1 MLVLQNKCTVTSS
14 PLEHFSRRKQ
24 PLAES
29 VTSHHPACKEGI
41 THCSQPNLPQLCSCF
56 RQQAGCCRAA
66 GGTPSPPLL
75 LGTLG
80 IWFQLHWR
88 GAQVQ
93 SSLFVAVSQLLSHGL
108 LQQLRMDT
116 GQAWDPLTPH
126 ELLTVFISY
135 RTERSNEQARH
146 LRHHWK
152 YLQLLP
158 ESSQVLTKWK
168 WQCYQKQA
176 GSDPRFTGSR
186 SNIPEHIS
194 VKTEFSRRERGEKK
208 RIEKKATSKARSLFL
223 QCLMFIE
230 SHFSAQSHENTAFE
244 VTFVVA
250 SLLFSKEFCIKELR
264 ASNNRA
270 YRSKITY

>member
-1 MLVLQNKCTVTSS
+1 MYCYQLTTGTFFKKKTATCWICHFSPPCLQGRNNPLQPAQPAPALQLPQATSSVLQG
-14 PLEHFSRRKQ
+14 SRRY
-24 PLAES
+24 P
-29 VTSHHPACKEGI
+29 I
-41 THCSQPNLPQLCSCF
+41 
-56 RQQAGCCRAA
+56 
-66 GGTPSPPLL
+66 PSPPLR

-80 IWFQLHWR
+80 IWFQLHWH

-135 RTERSNEQARH
+135 RTERSNEQAQH

-194 VKTEFSRRERGEKK
+194 VKTEFSRRERGGKK
-208 RIEKKATSKARSLFL
+208 
-223 QCLMFIE
+223 
-230 SHFSAQSHENTAFE
+230 
-244 VTFVVA
+244 
-250 SLLFSKEFCIKELR
+250 KE
-264 ASNNRA
+264 
-270 YRSKITY
+270 